1 MEIMKIAVI
10 GFGVEGRALIQYFGR
25 RGYEITICDINRKA
39 RKEKSSS
46 KIHYRFGPHY
56 LSNLQEFDVIFRSP
70 GIPYLK
76 HEFNAVRDRVTSL
89 TRYFF
94 EYCPCPIVGVTGTKG
109 KGTTATLIYEMMN
122 SKHGVAAERR
132 AAVNS
137 ERKVFLGGNIGK
149 PPIKFLDELK
159 KDDLVILELSSF
171 QLQDLNRSPHI
182 AVVLGITPDHFD
194 HHENMEEYIEA
205 KRNIVRFQKNGDITI
220 LDIDNPRSA
229 GFARHAKSKVL
240 QVSVEK
246 PVTEGAFLKVGSLI
260 IKRGKTGIIVG
271 EKGQTG
277 LIGDHNLKN
286 ILAAATAADQL
297 GVPVEIISKVVR
309 QWRGLPHRLEF
320 VAEKDGVR
328 FYNDSA
334 STNPETAIAALRAFS
349 NPTILIVGGSDKGID
364 FTPLGE
370 EIAKH
375 HNVKS
380 VILMGETKRKIER
393 AIEQAVAR
401 EEKRIRRRE
410 IPLELIFAETY
421 HEAFMV
427 AKLISQPGDTVLLS
441 PACASFDMFSNYQE
455 RGEIFRNF
463 VTESV

>member
-1 MEIMKIAVI
+1 MEIMKIGIA
-10 GFGVEGRALIQYFGR
+10 GFGVEGRALMQYFGR
-25 RGYEITICDINRKA
+25 RGHEITICDINRKVE
-39 RKEKSSS
+39 KEKSSS

-56 LSNLQEFDVIFRSP
+56 LTNLQEFDVIFRSP

-76 HEFNAVRDRVTSL
+76 HEFDPVRDRVTSL

-94 EYCPCPIVGVTGTKG
+94 EYCPCQIVGVTGTKG
-109 KGTTATLIYEMMN
+109 KGTTATLIYEMLK
-122 SKHGVAAERR
+122 STGK
-132 AAVNS
+132 
-137 ERKVFLGGNIGK
+137 KIYLGGNIGE

-171 QLQDLNRSPHI
+171 QLQDLDRSPHI

-205 KRNIVRFQKNGDITI
+205 KRNIVRFQKKEDVAI

-229 GFARHAKSKVL
+229 GFTRSTKAKIL

-246 PVTEGAFLKVGSLI
+246 PVTEGALLKVGSLI

-277 LIGDHNLKN
+277 LIGNHNLKN

-297 GVPVEIISKVVR
+297 GVPVEVISKVIR

-320 VAEKDGVR
+320 VGEKGGVR

-334 STNPETAIAALRAFS
+334 STNPETAIAALRTFS
-349 NPTILIVGGSDKGID
+349 NPTILIAGGSDKGID
-364 FTPLGE
+364 FTLLGE
-370 EIAKH
+370 EIAKRP
-375 HNVKS
+375 NVKS
-380 VILMGETKRKIER
+380 VILMGETRRKIER

-401 EEKRIRRRE
+401 EEKHIRRRE

-427 AKLISQPGDTVLLS
+427 AKLIAQPGDTVLLS

-463 VTESV
+463 VTTNYE